1 MLFFTSWSKY
11 CVRMA
16 SDWEALAD
24 KYNNMVEVDKQ
35 LVRLLYLSY
44 NPRNSLSPPQ
54 VVIGK
59 TDCLLESE
67 FCSIERVT
75 GFPTIIF
82 YRTGFGVNRV
92 EGERYQ
98 GDRDRDSLERFLKE
112 ALSLD
117 VGVTERDN
125 VDTESQ
131 LTVEEGIY
139 LLTNLTF
146 HPTVAQAE

>member
-1 MLFFTSWSKY
+1 M
-11 CVRMA
+11 
-16 SDWEALAD
+16 
-24 KYNNMVEVDKQ
+24 
-35 LVRLLYLSY
+35 
-44 NPRNSLSPPQ
+44 
-54 VVIGK
+54 
-59 TDCLLESE
+59 
-67 FCSIERVT
+67 
-75 GFPTIIF
+75 
-82 YRTGFGVNRV
+82 

-112 ALSLD
+112 ALSLEG
-117 VGVTERDN
+117 GVTERDN